1 MKIVGKTLEG
11 DLIIQVSQSEWDSL
25 ENGVRLKDSEPMGY
39 HQTREEWAKTD
50 ANKLLGKHSS
60 GRTMLMYAF
69 GRGEIDGS
77 IQSLRD
83 VAENKI
89 RIHNFDSDRRW
100 KLKKKLEEFDSQ

>member
-25 ENGVRLKDSEPMGY
+25 ENGVRPKDSEPMGY

-50 ANKLLGKHSS
+50 ANKLLGKYYS
-60 GRTMLMYAF
+60 GKTALMYAF

-89 RIHNFDSDRRW
+89 SIYRFDSDGRW
-100 KLKKKLEEFDSQ
+100 KLKKELEKLDSQ